1 VTTSRHLFAILAIGA
16 LSSAIAAAAEQPG
29 PDVKAGTAVAS
40 PGAASPGVA
49 SPGDVP
55 GGLKFPNT
63 GAEPGPGSVTG
74 SSPVTGG
81 GTDHGHDG
89 SAKSGPGPGP
99 GSGSGPGMTGAS
111 EGTHDNGAPGSKTP
125 KGNTTDAMHEPIDT
139 QITVNQGRR
148 TPFRGLRISRSVA
161 DVSKSIASFKDRLLK
176 TSKTAI
182 APATDPSHHGAH
194 RLTPNSRSD
203 ATREGT
209 ARNAAG
215 AAIAPRAAVPSSAG
229 LTPTGSPRQNSAGLP
244 AAAGPAVPA
253 GGPQP
258 QGSPAAGTVSAAHA
272 TMQLNGTAPINSVGP
287 KLADGHP
294 GTALAAVAT
303 TGAAINA
310 STMIRPGSSSGAV
323 SGAPKVVAGVLN
335 GSSFRPRHP

>member
-40 PGAASPGVA
+40 PGIA

-55 GGLKFPNT
+55 GGLKSPNT
-63 GAEPGPGSVTG
+63 GAEPGSGSVTG

-99 GSGSGPGMTGAS
+99 GSDSGPGMTGAS

-203 ATREGT
+203 TREGT

-215 AAIAPRAAVPSSAG
+215 AAIAHRAAVPSSAG

-244 AAAGPAVPA
+244 AAAGSAVPA

-258 QGSPAAGTVSAAHA
+258 QGSPAAGIVSAAHA
-272 TMQLNGTAPINSVGP
+272 TMQPNGTAPINS
-287 KLADGHP
+287 AGHP
-294 GTALAAVAT
+294 ATATALAAVASKGT
-303 TGAAINA
+303 AINA
-310 STMIRPGSSSGAV
+310 SSMIRPGASSGAV
-323 SGAPKVVAGVLN
+323 SGAPKVVVGVLN